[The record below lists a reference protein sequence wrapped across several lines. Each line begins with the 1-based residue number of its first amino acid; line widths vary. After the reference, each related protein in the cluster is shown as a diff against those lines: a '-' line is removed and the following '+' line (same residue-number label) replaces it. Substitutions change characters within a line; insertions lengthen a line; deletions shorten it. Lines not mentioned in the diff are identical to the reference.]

1 MRLYAEVLI
10 PLRIDPLWYEIPA
23 RLIGKVS
30 LGKAVLVPLKSR
42 KQMGIVL
49 RMSDKLPEG
58 LELSELKEIYAVEE
72 GPSLLPPK
80 LIELLEFASGHY
92 ACPLGMILKNVL
104 PQKGRR
110 FLFQLS
116 EKGKKLLE
124 NAEVSGLLKKL
135 KGRPLSLS
143 VLERSFGSEEVEK
156 AIKEDLIVP
165 FRRSKGEFS
174 LNVIE
179 VGEEDNIRE
188 LNLWQKRA
196 IKRISEGGSFLLFGV
211 TGSGK
216 TAVYLELIRM
226 SLSAGKNVLILVP
239 EIALTPQLYT
249 RLKRALDEPIALL
262 HSGLSSSERWEEL
275 KLISLGKARVV
286 LGVRSAVFSP
296 LKDLGLIIVDEE
308 HDSSYKAQEGPF
320 RYNARDMALMRGKLE
335 GATVVLGSATPS
347 VESFYNAQRGKLTL
361 VELPVRVRGS
371 LPQVEIVDL
380 RQEKGFLSC
389 HLLEALKECL
399 SSNGQALL
407 FLNRRGYAPVILC
420 RECGEVLKC
429 RYCSVSLTYHASKGI
444 LLCHYCGFSLK
455 APQVCF
461 NCGSKRVF
469 PIGFGTERVVEEL
482 KVLFPNKKIVRM
494 DSDSI
499 RGRRQYELTLRALQE
514 GEIDILVGTQM
525 VVKGHHFPRIKL
537 VGILLA
543 DLPLNLPDFRSA
555 ERTFQLLTQAAGRA
569 GRGEGKGRVIVQTFL
584 PDHYAVR
591 TASSQDYRAFFK
603 EEINRRKS
611 LKYPPFVRLA
621 LIRVWAKAEEEA
633 KKAAQELRKYLETFP
648 LEVLGPAPSPIEKLY
663 GRWRWQILLKA
674 PTSIVLREAL
684 KDLPHPKRVTLE
696 VDVDPISLF

>member
-1 MRLYAEVLI
+1 M
-10 PLRIDPLWYEIPA
+10 
-23 RLIGKVS
+23 GKVS
-30 LGKAVLVPLKSR
+30 LGKSVLVPLKSR
-42 KQMGIVL
+42 KQMGVVL
-49 RMSDKLPEG
+49 RISDKLPEG
-58 LELSELKEIYAVEE
+58 LEVSDLKEIYAVEE
-72 GPSLLPPK
+72 GSSLLPPK
-80 LIELLEFASGHY
+80 LLELLEFASVYY
-92 ACPLGMILKNVL
+92 ASSMGITLKNVL
-104 PQKGRR
+104 PKKGRR

-124 NAEVSGLLKKL
+124 EGKGSELLKRL
-135 KGRPLSLS
+135 KGRPLSLK
-143 VLERSFGSEEVEK
+143 VLERRFDPQELEMTIREG
-156 AIKEDLIVP
+156 LIVP
-165 FRRSKGEFS
+165 FRRSKNEFS
-174 LNVIE
+174 LDVME
-179 VGEEDNIRE
+179 VGEEEEIRD

-196 IKRISEGGSFLLFGV
+196 IKRILEGGSFLLFGV

-239 EIALTPQLYT
+239 EIGLTPQLYT

-262 HSGLSSSERWEEL
+262 HSGLSPSERWEEL

-320 RYNARDMALMRGKLE
+320 RYNARDMALMRGRLE

-347 VESFYNAQRGKLTL
+347 VESFYNALRGKLTL
-361 VELPVRVRGS
+361 VELPVRVKGS

-380 RQEKGFLSC
+380 KQEKGFLSSY
-389 HLLEALKECL
+389 LLEALKECF
-399 SSNGQALL
+399 SSGGQALL

-429 RYCSVSLTYHASKGI
+429 QYCSVSLTYHASKGI

-482 KVLFPNKKIVRM
+482 KALFPNKKIARM

-499 RGRRQYELTLRALQE
+499 KGRRQYETTLRGLQE
-514 GEIDILVGTQM
+514 GEIDLLVGTQM
-525 VVKGHHFPRIKL
+525 IVKGHHFPRIKL
-537 VGILLA
+537 VGVLLA

-591 TASSQDYRAFFK
+591 TASSQDYRAFFR

-633 KKAAQELRKYLETFP
+633 KKATRELRKYLETFP

-663 GRWRWQILLKA
+663 GRWRWQILLKS
-674 PTSIVLREAL
+674 PTSSILREVL

-696 VDVDPISLF
+696 VDVDPISLL